1 MSVNLPNL
9 APKTREEGNAAKR
22 NGKASTMYSLP
33 AASGPTKYHARKSFE
48 DKLGPYRSGDY
59 RQKLPTINVNPKTY
73 ELSTTPNIKNLKRQN
88 GDLQLQLVVFK
99 TQSKMMRNVLHRHS
113 VALQE
118 YQRLEGNISKIQEQH
133 INEVNVIRKLLWKT
147 RSSCDTLTKKLQDA
161 ENELFDSKKKIL
173 QLESQIFHNPT
184 MLEKEELSRRL
195 DEATIDLKEKNK
207 RIWELEKNNK
217 LLQST
222 LHRHIAAEQKKLSK
236 TTDVFY
242 CLQARVY
249 ELTREIQDR
258 KNELEHHNLP
268 GLRFEHLAS
277 KKETLN
283 KIVQTEEVASPLTA
297 DESLVKA
304 DVPKPDD
311 ELQKWLRSPSG
322 DNAPGMSLAVK
333 CLKKRRRLKEDLK
346 EIPDHQMAGD
356 CSERKDVTDASRVA
370 IEEEEEEE
378 DDEEDWIGT
387 QNSLGSSIFAD
398 AMDQLSPR
406 QIPKRTH
413 FCLKYVFTPAT
424 TNLHL
429 GKPAY
434 SGLDQKSLESRT
446 HGKAPTKKAGH
457 NAEEDD
463 Y

>member
-118 YQRLEGNISKIQEQH
+118 YQRLEGNISK
-133 INEVNVIRKLLWKT
+133 
-147 RSSCDTLTKKLQDA
+147 
-161 ENELFDSKKKIL
+161 
-173 QLESQIFHNPT
+173 
-184 MLEKEELSRRL
+184 
-195 DEATIDLKEKNK
+195 
-207 RIWELEKNNK
+207 ELEKNNK

-333 CLKKRRRLKEDLK
+333 CLKKRRRLKEGQKFTDLK